1 MIKEQAVFN
10 YGSLVVKQKGSWE
23 GGRGLKSLINTVK
36 YSLVAVSLNNNYVF
50 FSEVSSIFFVGSFA
64 ACEENIMKYF

>member
-10 YGSLVVKQKGSWE
+10 YGSLIVKQKGSSE
-23 GGRGLKSLINTVK
+23 GGWGLKSLINTVK

-50 FSEVSSIFFVGSFA
+50 FSGSVRFVRSL
-64 ACEENIMKYF
+64 